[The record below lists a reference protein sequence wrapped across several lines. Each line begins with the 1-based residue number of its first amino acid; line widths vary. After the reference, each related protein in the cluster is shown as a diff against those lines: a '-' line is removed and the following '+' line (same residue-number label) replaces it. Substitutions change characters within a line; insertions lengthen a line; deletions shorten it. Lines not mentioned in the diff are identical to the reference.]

1 MLPDNTSRAQV
12 LVRALLSAGY
22 TPVTLSEALVGRVGS
37 RTVYR
42 WAKGESAP
50 QRRADLVA
58 LEHLAET
65 ARLSKTE

>member
-1 MLPDNTSRAQV
+1 MKAKAEGIKAEDM
-12 LVRALLSAGY
+12 